1 MTKYLP
7 KAHAVFGCLHGL
19 RRFLL
24 LVPFPARMLTPL
36 EKRTL

>member
-7 KAHAVFGCLHGL
+7 KAPAVFGCLHGL
-19 RRFLL
+19 RRFLF
-24 LVPFPARMLTPL
+24 PFPARMLTPL